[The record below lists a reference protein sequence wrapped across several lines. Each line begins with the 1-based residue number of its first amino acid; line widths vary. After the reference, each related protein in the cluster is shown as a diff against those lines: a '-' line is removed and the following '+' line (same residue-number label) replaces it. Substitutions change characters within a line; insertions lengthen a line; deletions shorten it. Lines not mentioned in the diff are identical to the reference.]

1 MDFSE
6 DHHRYQ
12 SSDEEDFQESVDKAV
27 TLPKPILLWRS
38 ETAPAATTSPTS
50 PLTVAGAAKTCSTL
64 IVGTA
69 FGGSSLLHTIQ
80 GKTLLGSLILPG
92 VDLKDNSLDVNSP
105 SNASCNIYR
114 LDADPTVF
122 LIPCNY
128 EIKDKDSLNFA
139 KAIMNNIQAS
149 RIIILDTNSPS
160 TYLSGS
166 PDIEYNYPW
175 LRLLQTAGST
185 TVTKIPTLEV
195 PNLVQNLGAA
205 LMGYCEVRGLS
216 DTYLL
221 LSLQEHVYG
230 KALTTAA
237 TLRGLKEGLASLG
250 CPLVANAVDVSK
262 AVKQIQD
269 KRVGSNR
276 TREDR
281 LYA

>member
-1 MDFSE
+1 MDSE
-6 DHHRYQ
+6 DDHHRYQ
-12 SSDEEDFQESVDKAV
+12 SSDEEDFQESVEKAV
-27 TLPKPILLWRS
+27 TLPKPIVLWR
-38 ETAPAATTSPTS
+38 TATLP
-50 PLTVAGAAKTCSTL
+50 KTCSTL
-64 IVGTA
+64 IIGTA
-69 FGGSSLLHTIQ
+69 FGASTLLHTVKA
-80 GKTLLGSLILPG
+80 KTLLGTLILPG
-92 VDLKDNSLDVNSP
+92 VDLKDNTLDVNART
-105 SNASCNIYR
+105 NASCNIYE
-114 LDADPTVF
+114 LDADPTVVI
-122 LIPCNY
+122 IPCNY
-128 EIKDKDSLNFA
+128 EIKDQNSLNFA

-149 RIIILDTNSPS
+149 RIIILDTLSPS

-166 PDIEYNYPW
+166 PDTEYNYPW

-185 TVTKIPTLEV
+185 TVTKIPALEV

-205 LMGYCEVRGLS
+205 LMSYCEVRGQS

-250 CPLVANAVDVSK
+250 CPLVANEVDVTA
-262 AVKQIQD
+262 AVVSIQD

-276 TREDR
+276 TRDDR

>member
-1 MDFSE
+1 MDFPE

-12 SSDEEDFQESVDKAV
+12 SSDEEDFQESIDKAV
-27 TLPKPILLWRS
+27 TLPKPTLLWRT
-38 ETAPAATTSPTS
+38 EAPPTDTSPTS
-50 PLTVAGAAKTCSTL
+50 PSSPSTAARTCSTL

-69 FGGSSLLHTIQ
+69 FGSSSLLHTIQ
-80 GKTLLGSLILPG
+80 GKTLLGTLILPG
-92 VDLKDNSLDVNSP
+92 IDLKDNSLDINSP
-105 SNASCNIYR
+105 SNATCNIYR
-114 LDADPTVF
+114 LDADPTIF

-139 KAIMNNIQAS
+139 KVIMNSIQSS

-160 TYLSGS
+160 SYFSGS

-175 LRLLQTAGST
+175 LRLLQTTGST
-185 TVTKIPTLEV
+185 TTAKIPSLEV

-205 LMGYCEVRGLS
+205 LMSYCEVRGLCN
-216 DTYLL
+216 TFLL
-221 LSLQEHVYG
+221 LSLQEFVYG
-230 KALTTAA
+230 KPLTTAA
-237 TLRGLKEGLASLG
+237 TLRGLKEGLSSLG
-250 CPLVANAVDVSK
+250 CPLVANAMDVSK
-262 AVKQIQD
+262 AVVQIQS